1 MMYTLHIL
9 SRENIQACQ
18 LQKKSE
24 SDQAPAI
31 PTEFITLNELH
42 TYEID
47 PTPLLDL
54 AVLDEAELMVDP
66 AGSTQSL

>member
-1 MMYTLHIL
+1 MSVVKRIL
-9 SRENIQACQ
+9 NLTKHLKTAT
-18 LQKKSE
+18 KTE
-24 SDQAPAI
+24 SA
-31 PTEFITLNELH
+31 TLNELH

-66 AGSTQSL
+66 AGSTQSQSTI